1 MHPYNTPFVV
11 AINPLNCES
20 QAKPVSMTGLLLTL
34 CTKYKPMCGLYQW
47 WHVVP
52 FLWHTFPIV
61 SCFGQAMLAKC
72 LKYKCKCKA
81 RRETFSPQIGVSI
94 VSSPGRCR
102 LIVLCMRKKNR
113 GTLSTQYQRE
123 YWPENSQVHRKGKR
137 VSNQPWTRWSGA
149 PFCAGGLWGSGSH
162 LVCWTLKCQSWKEK
176 NSWV

>member
-11 AINPLNCES
+11 VINPLNCES

-72 LKYKCKCKA
+72 LKCKCKCKA

-102 LIVLCMRKKNR
+102 LIVLCMRKKKTGEHSVHSIRESTDQRTVRSIENETECQTNR
-113 GTLSTQYQRE
+113 GFGEAEPLSV
-123 YWPENSQVHRKGKR
+123 PEDCGDLALILS
-137 VSNQPWTRWSGA
+137 
-149 PFCAGGLWGSGSH
+149 AGP
-162 LVCWTLKCQSWKEK
+162 
-176 NSWV
+176 